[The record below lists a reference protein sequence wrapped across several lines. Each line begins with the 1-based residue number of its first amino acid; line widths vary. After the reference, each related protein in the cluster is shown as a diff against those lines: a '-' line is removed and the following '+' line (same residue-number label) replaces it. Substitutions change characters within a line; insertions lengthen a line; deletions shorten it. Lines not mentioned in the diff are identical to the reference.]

1 MKGSDD
7 LEVSEFYPEYP
18 QPEDAIITTENT
30 SLLKG
35 LLARNRLPA

>member
-7 LEVSEFYPEYP
+7 LEVNEFYPEYP
-18 QPEDAIITTENT
+18 EPENT
-30 SLLKG
+30 GLLKG